1 MILPVY
7 VFGHPIL
14 RKKAAEADETQD
26 YSTLIADMFET
37 MYHSQGVG
45 LAGPQIGQSLA
56 IFVIDTEPFK
66 EAYDDVEIYKGAFIN
81 PVITNELEPTSPSMR
96 VV

>member
-14 RKKAAEADETQD
+14 RKKAAAADESQD

-37 MYHSQGVG
+37 MYHSQGVVW
-45 LAGPQIGQSLA
+45 PVPRSDSL
-56 IFVIDTEPFK
+56 
-66 EAYDDVEIYKGAFIN
+66 
-81 PVITNELEPTSPSMR
+81 
-96 VV
+96 